1 MTEEAKKNLLDY
13 MLGKMQS
20 DSGVEEE
27 IFQSINSL
35 PSSDWTE
42 NNILPDV
49 WISFKYEGLI
59 KIQNSELLVL
69 YGGYKTTDNEV
80 RGIITILNKDFK
92 PLKSIY
98 QYDSGTYLRYIQCMA
113 QAEDNT
119 FYAIDCPDFP
129 TDQEWSFTTS
139 QKRFLMFNNFT
150 QQVNN
155 DYVLTLQKSYIFPAD
170 YFNFYCQ
177 KLFKD
182 SNSSH
187 YVMVGNYLRDQE
199 SPDYDGIRIVELKI
213 NVGSENEWNKI
224 DDDGTGWF
232 LGDSYVEFQDDNFF
246 CEILLTRN
254 LLSNRNIS
262 LWTKDF
268 SQTSFNLKTI
278 GTVNYYAVND
288 IDNYENQTVFLNK
301 NEVYFVLNNQC
312 WGITG
317 RNESKYIGLYY
328 YNDITKEF
336 KTIYEKYLGDYDYCN
351 LEAIYITR
359 NNNDIYIEYN
369 NEINDEQFYADYYF
383 QRLIDNKWNPKLVS
397 TKQYFFYSY
406 RALFVTNEFNLLNY
420 FSYSTNPFYWNSDRW
435 LIYNIKEIYNE
446 ANYNGESFTD
456 KNSLNSHSAVLYS
469 NNNPIFARNLYNKTQ
484 NGATTTSTIEIPN
497 NYLNDTLVDQKD
509 LMSVNNNA
517 VVSDTN
523 GFTKNVYETV
533 YLNFVNTIS
542 VVNQNDTQSV
552 YNNEIAT
559 KLNTSINNPTDYDDL
574 KLTKFRVNYQDGT
587 NTVSKLQATLQDDG
601 SYQLLMTFHLSKL
614 ADSLELISEDEQT
627 IYLTYDLT
635 SIQINKYY
643 SFKQRVRIGGKQM
656 KNIKFMRGGGQ
667 NDSLALGG
675 KV

>member
-27 IFQSINSL
+27 IFQSINEI
-35 PSSDWTE
+35 PVNDWWNTI
-42 NNILPDV
+42 ILPGH
-49 WISFKYEGLI
+49 WSNFRYEGLI
-59 KIQNSELLVL
+59 QVQNSELLVL
-69 YGGYKTTDNEV
+69 YGGYVEYSTNEV

-92 PLKSIY
+92 PLKSIFK
-98 QYDSGTYLRYIQCMA
+98 YDSGTYLRYIQRMA

-119 FYAIDCPDFP
+119 FYAVDCLDFP
-129 TDQEWSFTTS
+129 TDENWAFTTS

-150 QQVNN
+150 QQINN
-155 DYVLTLQKSYIFPAD
+155 DYVLTLQKSYIFPTD
-170 YFNFYCQ
+170 YFNFYC
-177 KLFKD
+177 KD
-182 SNSSH
+182 MYKDVNSSN
-187 YVMVGNYLRDQE
+187 YVFTGVSLKDQNVPDFDSIRVINLKVNVGN
-199 SPDYDGIRIVELKI
+199 
-213 NVGSENEWNKI
+213 ENDWNKW
-224 DDDGTGWF
+224 DSDGQGWF
-232 LGDSYVEFQDDNFF
+232 YGNSYVEFQDDNFF

-288 IDNYENQTVFLNK
+288 ADNYENQTVFLNK

-317 RNESKYIGLYY
+317 QNEPKYIGLYY

-351 LEAIYITR
+351 LEAIYIAK
-359 NNNDIYIEYN
+359 NNNDIYVQFN
-369 NEINDEQFYADYYF
+369 NNIKQTNNDVFADYYL
-383 QRLIDNKWNPKLVS
+383 QRLVNDEWKPKLIAN
-397 TKQYFFYSY
+397 KQYFYY
-406 RALFVTNEFNLLNY
+406 QIRTLFVTNEFNLLNCFIY
-420 FSYSTNPFYWNSDRW
+420 QSTPQNGKYWTV
-435 LIYNIKEIYNE
+435 YNVKEIYNE
-446 ANYNGESFTD
+446 SNYNGEPFTD
-456 KNSLNSHSAVLYS
+456 KNSLNSNSAILYS
-469 NNNPIFARNLYNKTQ
+469 NNNPVFARNLYNKTQ

-542 VVNQNDTQSV
+542 VVNKNEAQSV
-552 YNNEIAT
+552 YNNEVAT
-559 KLNTSINNPTDYDDL
+559 KLNTSINNPTDYDNL

-587 NTVSKLQATLQDDG
+587 NTVSNLQATLQDDG
-601 SYQLLMTFHLSKL
+601 SYQLLMTFYLSKL
-614 ADSLELISEDEQT
+614 ADSLELVSEDEQT

-643 SFKQRVRIGGKQM
+643 SFKQRVRIGG
-656 KNIKFMRGGGQ
+656 N
-667 NDSLALGG
+667 
-675 KV
+675 